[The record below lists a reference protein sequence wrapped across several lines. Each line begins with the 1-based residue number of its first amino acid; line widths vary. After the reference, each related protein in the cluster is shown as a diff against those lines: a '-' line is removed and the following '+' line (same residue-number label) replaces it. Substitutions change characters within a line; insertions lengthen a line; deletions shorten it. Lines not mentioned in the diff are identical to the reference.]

1 MALNVNALIRD
12 YKSAGI
18 YTIEIDNSQRTIE
31 ESDSLRLLVGFA
43 PKGPFNRPVYLEN
56 DNDRQRIYGDI
67 DEKLEHK
74 GCYFNRFAQTMLR
87 ETPIFALNLLHV
99 DESANTPDKVN
110 FASMSLNA
118 PLPNPKMVKSAGAT
132 YGEFDYLKDDLDKI
146 IYGTVVDDV
155 IPYVGATPFASL
167 YDRSKFWVPAKDNL
181 LLAAAE
187 GLNTGDV
194 NSFEHTNFL
203 NFGNIGTEEFSILVF
218 KPENLKGFDI
228 TVAEWYGGK
237 ENIPYGWLRP
247 YDYISDYFLQVIC
260 VKGNWTNYANLSTDP
275 IWHGYFDKYGI
286 IKERINNF
294 LASDGVDLL
303 GSWTGII
310 IPNFVDKQGVNQNI
324 IEKINKQCETTG
336 LMASFNEDAAVALN
350 FDYNGADTLT
360 GETGEENGCWFIDA
374 DENGQM
380 ETANGEMAANQK
392 FLVDMVGHNFKSSYL
407 DTSEDYLVKVSESM
421 YDTSNNLLLISTNE
435 PKLSFAFDIINYNMI
450 IDGDTQYAQQRA
462 INFRNQVYETVADL
476 LDDYMLDSS
485 TNSDANSIAGG
496 SSAQGSVVT
505 VNGKISSSVEST
517 ETNSNLNLFGAPAKK
532 GLFGAI
538 NPNGYAGTIA
548 VKVNLS
554 SLLYGE
560 PNVIYGDADNS
571 NSLNVEDINLLTNAK
586 LAYEKTY
593 TDASTE
599 DAIWENKI
607 SGNTK
612 KSLGNKKHNADE
624 LVSLINLKIN
634 EILGLSD
641 ITYVIDAKDEQN
653 EGCLTTYSKYTWDS
667 GIIEYVFKKKF
678 DNEIASQVYYKVYV
692 KEVEGEYYYTF
703 NRIVAEEYSIDPTK
717 GVTYYPM
724 DNEYGYIIITPP
736 IGGGT
741 ADRFVWVKI
750 AHGEEADTI
759 ATLDR
764 VTDPEAELKLN
775 WGVEL
780 DFNFDGV
787 VDQTEVDFA
796 INVILNK
803 VTPDEYQ
810 IRLLNDYNEKHN
822 LSLRWDVDLVNEIIN
837 IINSAKRKSDG
848 SRTIWSTTKVLIDD
862 SLVDKIIED
871 DELHSTYTLLDKDTW
886 NSYSDAAA
894 AEHGIVLNSIEEA
907 ESLII
912 VNNAGETDSIVDTS
926 AGEGG
931 DVSVAQAVSM
941 VAVRKSD
948 WAVRARLMSEE
959 KVEPY
964 RINIKE
970 DIAYEVISKAANN
983 TSGSYYKLSDDSSTQ
998 LDIQSIDL
1006 PIETKSA
1013 LVEKTEKFNQ
1023 ISNAYVAKT
1032 VNFVEEWNN
1041 FLMNSKLLDAE
1052 FFETLESFKNSEYFE
1067 DVEALRSEYSTA
1079 LAETAELIAQE
1090 SAMGGMKKSRRKS
1103 KAALYGAGSV
1113 AGSAM
1118 ASDEGQNLAG
1128 AISTATANL
1137 YGNNANS
1144 SDDNN
1149 ASTTAHVFQGN
1160 VDEAY
1165 EHALTA
1171 LDEDNTLATGE
1182 RTVDTSTANNYVL
1195 KVADNEIFWTN
1206 TSEDVNGTLKIDN
1219 KLLQFYAASDAKT
1232 QYANKITID
1241 VSGYFEPNEDDY
1253 EYVLIPLQDVQ
1264 SIGSFEETVWVG
1276 VNRRIVTGEVPLE
1289 TEYISDN
1296 RPGSPKGS
1304 IINMYQLFVARQIN
1318 KTLRGGDMNPSK
1330 YIWTIT
1336 GVHGTAA
1343 LNVTKQFETP
1353 VLKLDTVVNR
1363 LAKLW
1368 KYPFKFNGDN
1378 EKTVAIISPELFMS
1392 VPYSSAKWNNSKI
1405 YLYENSKNQGITF
1418 LSYNYVQEEDSVYKF
1433 MESVGNVK
1441 YFDASVGVDSNNE
1454 GPSSAAFKTMFIC
1467 SDYTDAAELKVNDFV
1482 HNIAIDN
1489 INQVAQKYN
1498 VIPGVTRIVAK
1509 VFVPV
1514 IGQLSNINK
1523 YVKSATVS
1531 NGTFTYKGKAYS
1543 GYNGNVIYDNN
1554 FGTCGFYL
1562 FTALEPVK
1570 LNDNTVTKQYPISS
1584 DLVSHSLRFIP
1595 MKGLKLTSRHKPGY
1609 NENGVIDIEGGI
1621 KKIYSVLMED
1631 GMLRGL
1637 CNPEMVD
1644 YRYIVDSMSYGIESE
1659 LGGKVYLSELAAK
1672 RGKTTAILNMP
1683 SKKQFSACINP
1694 YFCDSYITGV
1704 NVKPAFDTKYIPM
1717 GGNAELYSTSAF
1729 SLPTEEH
1736 GAKFTA
1742 CFWPNLEYT
1751 IRGKKL
1757 SIPPAADVANTFIR
1771 KHNGGNPYAITAN
1784 LNGLII
1790 NPYVTGVEYDADTK
1804 DRDYL
1809 EPFGVNTIIRRRG
1822 QVMIYGN
1829 QTAFQKVKSDFN
1841 KLHVR
1846 EILNYIEIECERI
1859 LHNYNFAYNTA
1870 VLRAAVVTA
1879 LTPVL
1884 QAVQESGAIDSYTI
1898 VCDETNNTEEV
1909 IAESMGIVDIGVWFN
1924 MGMEKIIQRITVN
1937 RSFSVNNNE

>member
-146 IYGTVVDDV
+146 IYGTIVDDV

-392 FLVDMVGHNFKSSYL
+392 FLVDMVGHNFKNSYL

-421 YDTSNNLLLISTNE
+421 YDASNNLLLISTNN
-435 PKLSFAFDIINYNMI
+435 PQLSFAFDIINYNMI

-462 INFRNQVYETVADL
+462 IEFRNQVYETVGGL
-476 LDDYMLDSS
+476 LDDYMLDSNITEDAAPEEDS
-485 TNSDANSIAGG
+485 TL
-496 SSAQGSVVT
+496 QGSVVT
-505 VNGKISSSVEST
+505 VSGREAATAMEHEST
-517 ETNSNLNLFGAPAKK
+517 VNPRFGAPLKK

-538 NPNGYAGTIA
+538 NPNGYVGTVE

-571 NSLNVEDINLLTNAK
+571 NNLDINDINLLINAK

-593 TDASTE
+593 TDASDE
-599 DAIWENKI
+599 DEIWENKI
-607 SGNTK
+607 SDNTK

-624 LVSLINLKIN
+624 LTALINLKIN
-634 EILGLSD
+634 EILGISD
-641 ITYVIDAKDEQN
+641 ITYVIDAEDEQN
-653 EGCLTTYSKYTWDS
+653 EDCLTTYSKYTWDS
-667 GIIEYVFKKKF
+667 GVIEYVFKKKF
-678 DNEIASQVYYKVYV
+678 DNGTTPQVYYKVYV

-703 NRIVAEEYSIDPTK
+703 NRTVAEQYSVDPIK
-717 GVTYYPM
+717 GTYYSL
-724 DNEYGYIIITPP
+724 DDEKGYICIIPP
-736 IGGGT
+736 IGGS
-741 ADRFVWVKI
+741 ADRFTWVKI
-750 AHGEEADTI
+750 GHGEEADTI

-764 VTDPEAELKLN
+764 VTEPNAELKLGWN
-775 WGVEL
+775 VEL

-787 VDQTEVDFA
+787 VDQSEVDFVT
-796 INVILNK
+796 NVILNK
-803 VTPDEYQ
+803 ATPDEYQ
-810 IRLLNDYNEKHN
+810 IRLLNDYNEKYN
-822 LSLRWDVDLVNEIIN
+822 LSLDWDIDLVTEILA
-837 IINSAKRKSDG
+837 IINSAKRKADG
-848 SRTIWSTTKVLIDD
+848 SRTIWNNTKVLIDD
-862 SLVDKIIED
+862 SLVDKVIED
-871 DELHSTYTLLDKDTW
+871 DELHTSYVLLDK
-886 NSYSDAAA
+886 NSWDSYNDATI
-894 AEHGIVLNSIEEA
+894 AENGRVLNSIDEA

-912 VNNAGETDSIVDTS
+912 VNNAGETSEIIDTS
-926 AGEGG
+926 AGEGS

-948 WAVRARLMSEE
+948 WAARARLMSAE
-959 KVEPY
+959 KVEQY
-964 RINIKE
+964 KINIKE

-983 TSGSYYKLSDDSSTQ
+983 VSGSYYKLSDDSSTQ

-1006 PIETKSA
+1006 PAETKSV

-1067 DVEALRSEYSTA
+1067 AVEALRDEYSTT
-1079 LAETAELIAQE
+1079 LTETAELIAQE

-1103 KAALYGAGSV
+1103 KAALYGAGSA

-1128 AISTATANL
+1128 AVSTATSNL
-1137 YGNNANS
+1137 YGNNGTPANGG
-1144 SDDNN
+1144 NTGN
-1149 ASTTAHVFQGN
+1149 AATTTHALQDT

-1165 EHALTA
+1165 ENAVAALEG
-1171 LDEDNTLATGE
+1171 DDTLATGE
-1182 RTVDTSTANNYVL
+1182 KSIDASTANSYVL
-1195 KVADNEIFWTN
+1195 EVADNEIFWTN
-1206 TSEDVNGTLKIDN
+1206 TDEDVNGTLKIDN

-1253 EYVLIPLQDVQ
+1253 EYALIPLQDVQ

-1276 VNRRIVTGEVPLE
+1276 INRRIVTGEVPLE
-1289 TEYISDN
+1289 TLSIPK
-1296 RPGSPKGS
+1296 PGGPSGTT
-1304 IINMYQLFVARQIN
+1304 ITMYKLFVARQIN
-1318 KTLRGGDMNPSK
+1318 RTLRGGDMNPSK
-1330 YIWTIT
+1330 YIWTVQGI
-1336 GVHGTAA
+1336 HGTAA
-1343 LNVTKQFETP
+1343 LQVTKQFETP
-1353 VLKLDTVVNR
+1353 VLKLGDVVNR
-1363 LAKLW
+1363 LGNLW

-1392 VPYSSAKWNNSKI
+1392 VPYSSVKWNNSKI

-1418 LSYNYVQEEDSVYKF
+1418 LSYNYVQEENSVYKF
-1433 MESVGNVK
+1433 MENIGNVK
-1441 YFDASVGVDSNNE
+1441 YFDASVGIDSNNE

-1523 YVKSATVS
+1523 YVKSAIIS

-1631 GMLRGL
+1631 GMVRGL

-1784 LNGLII
+1784 LNGLIV